1 MADHLPYK
9 AEYAKSDRSSCQLCK
24 SKIGKETLRL
34 AAVVKV
40 ILFTNGYCKIVINLS

>member
-1 MADHLPYK
+1 MAEHLPYK

-40 ILFTNGYCKIVINLS
+40 ILFINGYRKIVMNLS